1 MKNRIG
7 ANEHI
12 EHGQELYKKYREKGK
27 NGEHTTDVLH
37 TKYLKRYTE
46 FVGFVYVCV
55 SIIGL
60 CFVSVSLSIYSL
72 IHG

>member
-37 TKYLKRYTE
+37 TKYCKI
-46 FVGFVYVCV
+46 FKAIHGIGWICVCV
-55 SIIGL
+55 RLHYWPMFCECVALYI
-60 CFVSVSLSIYSL
+60 
-72 IHG
+72 